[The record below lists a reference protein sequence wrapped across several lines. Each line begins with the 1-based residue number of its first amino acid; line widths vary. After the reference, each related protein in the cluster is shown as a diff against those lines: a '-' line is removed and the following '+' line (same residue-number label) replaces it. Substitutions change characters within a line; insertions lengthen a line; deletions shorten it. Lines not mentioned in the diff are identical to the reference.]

1 MAKTNESQIKNSI
14 MAASNISRIRDERN
28 NLINTQSVPK
38 HSPIIKNQ
46 SISNRLLTSYF
57 SKNGL
62 DFDKFDKILLQN
74 QKERELILEKLKADS
89 LTESAKMKNMQYKT
103 IENRRKTI
111 ETLTNNV
118 TAPYPYYVTLDKPFL
133 IWPTSGLFFDD
144 SHYEPWNSW
153 GKVKLD
159 SSKSSSDN
167 PNLFWEELGF
177 YFLWENPVDKWAVIN
192 VDGYLIQNGFC
203 SVQSDG
209 GYFAGDRRSS
219 VNIYSNLRLLEWWN
233 QPPTQPMMQ
242 SDQSQLIFSIS
253 CYSGDMFDFDGGFNG
268 DYIFRGSDSRYNL
281 FLIPP
286 NGVTVFEIISLISYS
301 NGINGGSAHVDF
313 ASNDFK
319 VTCPFVLLAILT

>member
-1 MAKTNESQIKNSI
+1 MSKISTSQIKDAI
-14 MAASNISRIRDERN
+14 LAARNISAIRDEKN
-28 NLINTQSVPK
+28 GLVNPQSFPK

-46 SISNRLLTSYF
+46 SVSSRFLTSYF

-62 DFDKFDKILLQN
+62 DFDKLDKILMQN
-74 QKERELILEKLKADS
+74 QAERQLILEKLKADAIK
-89 LTESAKMKNMQYKT
+89 ESSGIKDTMYKT

-111 ETLTNNV
+111 ETLTDNAA
-118 TAPYPYYVTLDKPFL
+118 APYPYYVTLDKPFL
-133 IWPTSGLFFDD
+133 IWPTSGLFFQD

-159 SSKSSSDN
+159 SSKSSSDY
-167 PNLFWEELGF
+167 PNLFREELGF
-177 YFLWENPVDKWAVIN
+177 YFLWENPVNKWAVIN

-203 SVQSDG
+203 SVQSDSG
-209 GYFAGDRRSS
+209 FFAGDRRSS
-219 VNIYSNLRLLEWWN
+219 VSIYSNLRLLEWWN
-233 QPPTQPMMQ
+233 QPPTQPLFQ
-242 SDQSQLIFSIS
+242 TDQSQIIFSIS

-268 DYIFRGSDSRYNL
+268 DHIFRGSDSRYNL

-286 NGVTVFEIISLISYS
+286 NGVSVFEVISIISYS

-319 VTCPFVLLAILT
+319 ITCPFVLLAILT